1 MNLFLEW
8 QEQKNSDQLNIG
20 SIMKNYDA
28 ISKENDEIVSSDIN
42 SQVENLQIKLEK
54 RSIEIIKLLL
64 KFFRTF

>member
-8 QEQKNSDQLNIG
+8 QEQKNSEQLNIG

-28 ISKENDEIVSSDIN
+28 ISKENDEIVASDIN

-54 RSIEIIKLLL
+54 RSIEKKKITSQI
-64 KFFRTF
+64 F